1 VEGTGY
7 ACGAA
12 LAQTLL
18 IEPTEAIVNDRT
30 ALLALE
36 ALSSPHLADA
46 EQQARALIRR
56 NARGVRPGI
65 SPSAGLSG
73 PHRLDAETIATI
85 VSRKSPGTFALGRS
99 EGQTF
104 YIRYV
109 GRSDED
115 VAAAL
120 AQHIGDYQ
128 HFKFCYFG
136 SPRPAFEKEC
146 QLYHDFGEAKLNNK
160 FHPLRPPSGNWHCP
174 RCRIFDY

>member
-1 VEGTGY
+1 
-7 ACGAA
+7 
-12 LAQTLL
+12 
-18 IEPTEAIVNDRT
+18 VNDRT
-30 ALLALE
+30 ASLALE
-36 ALSSPHLADA
+36 ALSSPQLADA

-65 SPSAGLSG
+65 TPSTGLGG
-73 PHRLDAETIATI
+73 PHELNAETIAAA
-85 VSRKSPGTFALGRS
+85 VSRKAPGTFALGRA

-109 GRSDED
+109 GRSDDD

-120 AQHIGDYQ
+120 GEHVGDYS
-128 HFKFCYFG
+128 HFKFTYFG
-136 SPRPAFEKEC
+136 SPRAAFEKEC

-160 FHPLRPPSGNWHCP
+160 FHPLRPSSGNWHCP

>member
-1 VEGTGY
+1 M
-7 ACGAA
+7 
-12 LAQTLL
+12 
-18 IEPTEAIVNDRT
+18 VNDRT

-36 ALSSPHLADA
+36 ALSSPQLADA

-73 PHRLDAETIATI
+73 PHRLDPESIAAI
-85 VSRKSPGTFALGRS
+85 VSRKSPGAFALGRA

-109 GRSDED
+109 GRSDDD
-115 VAAAL
+115 VASAL
-120 AQHIGDYQ
+120 SQYLGDYP
-128 HFKFCYFG
+128 HFKFGYFG
-136 SPRPAFEKEC
+136 STRAAFEKEC

-160 FHPLRPPSGNWHCP
+160 FHPLRPSSGNWHCP

>member
-1 VEGTGY
+1 MEGNRD
-7 ACGAA
+7 ACSAA
-12 LAQTLL
+12 RTPAPL

-73 PHRLDAETIATI
+73 PHRLDAETLATI

-104 YIRYV
+104 YIRQV
-109 GRSDED
+109 GRSDDD
-115 VAAAL
+115 VAAVL
-120 AQHIGDYQ
+120 AQHIGDYP

-146 QLYHDFGEAKLNNK
+146 QLYHDFGESKLDNK
-160 FHPLRPPSGNWHCP
+160 FHPLRPQTGNWHCP

>member
-1 VEGTGY
+1 
-7 ACGAA
+7 
-12 LAQTLL
+12 
-18 IEPTEAIVNDRT
+18 VNDRT

-73 PHRLDAETIATI
+73 PHSLDAETIAAV
-85 VSRKSPGTFALGRS
+85 VSRVAAGVFALGRS
-99 EGQTF
+99 ESATF

-109 GRSDED
+109 GRSDSD
-115 VAAAL
+115 VAMAL
-120 AQHIGDYQ
+120 KEHVGDYQ
-128 HFKFCYFG
+128 HFKFAYFG
-136 SPRPAFEKEC
+136 SPRTAFEKEC

-160 FHPLRPPSGNWHCP
+160 FHPLRPASGNWHCP

>member
-1 VEGTGY
+1 VLTKTESG
-7 ACGAA
+7 
-12 LAQTLL
+12 L
-18 IEPTEAIVNDRT
+18 IGPTEAIMNDRT

-56 NARGVRPGI
+56 NASGVRPGI

-73 PHRLDAETIATI
+73 PHRLDPETIAAI
-85 VSRKSPGTFALGRS
+85 VSRKAPGAYALGRS

-120 AQHIGDYQ
+120 ARHVGDYQ
-128 HFKFCYFG
+128 HFKFAYFG
-136 SPRPAFEKEC
+136 SARAAFEKEC

-160 FHPLRPPSGNWHCP
+160 LHPLRPSSGHWHCP

>member
-1 VEGTGY
+1 
-7 ACGAA
+7 
-12 LAQTLL
+12 
-18 IEPTEAIVNDRT
+18 VNDRT

-36 ALSSPHLADA
+36 ALSSPQLADA
-46 EQQARALIRR
+46 EQQARALVRR

-65 SPSAGLSG
+65 IPSAGLSG
-73 PHRLDAETIATI
+73 PHVLDRETIAMV
-85 VSRKSPGTFALGRS
+85 VSRKAAGTFALGRS

-120 AQHIGDYQ
+120 RQHVGAYPR
-128 HFKFCYFG
+128 FKFAYFG
-136 SPRPAFEKEC
+136 SPKAAFEKEC
-146 QLYHDFGEAKLNNK
+146 QLYHDFGAAKLDNK
-160 FHPLRPPSGNWHCP
+160 LHPLRPSSGSCHCP

>member
-1 VEGTGY
+1 
-7 ACGAA
+7 
-12 LAQTLL
+12 
-18 IEPTEAIVNDRT
+18 VNDRT

-36 ALSSPHLADA
+36 ALSSPQLADA

-73 PHRLDAETIATI
+73 PHLLDPETIATI
-85 VSRKSPGTFALGRS
+85 VSRKSAGAFAMGRS
-99 EGQTF
+99 EGNTF

-109 GRSDED
+109 GRSDD
-115 VAAAL
+115 DLAAAL
-120 AQHIGDYQ
+120 AKHVGDYP
-128 HFKFCYFG
+128 HFKFAYFG
-136 SPRPAFEKEC
+136 SPRAAFEKEC

-160 FHPLRPPSGNWHCP
+160 FHPMRPYPDSWHCP